1 MVVFPTPTSA
11 ASWRCESSNRS
22 RSLLEE
28 SNGVVRHRYTPHSCR
43 HTFATLLKRVPGADK
58 DKLSLIGHASDEQ
71 LRYYQDVNLD
81 DLRQITDKI

>member
-1 MVVFPTPTSA
+1 MFYDLLDALGLPNPTFDV
-11 ASWRCESSNRS
+11 
-22 RSLLEE
+22 
-28 SNGVVRHRYTPHSCR
+28 NGQQKHTYTPHSCR